1 VTTFSAHNPV
11 RGGIT
16 VLQSQDWF
24 EGQALRGLIKG
35 RAEQKKGRKEHW
47 GKDQRAEKS
56 TQKNRVEKKGQRKQ
70 STNPNT
76 ERKREQ
82 EGRTQ

>member
-47 GKDQRAEKS
+47 GKDQRAEK
-56 TQKNRVEKKGQRKQ
+56 
-70 STNPNT
+70 
-76 ERKREQ
+76 
-82 EGRTQ
+82 